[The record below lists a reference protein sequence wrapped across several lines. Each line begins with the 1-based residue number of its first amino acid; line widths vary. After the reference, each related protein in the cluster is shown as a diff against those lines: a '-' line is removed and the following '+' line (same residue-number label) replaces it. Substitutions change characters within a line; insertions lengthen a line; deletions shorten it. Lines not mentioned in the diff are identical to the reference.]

1 MSLTKDTAFTQI
13 VGGFLGLPVKASTK
27 ITMGK
32 AVGDDASGYARQ
44 LVAGDPFRGHA
55 VAQADNSSGAA
66 GDMQVQLLTGRY
78 RLQVAV
84 TGASAVTDV
93 ESLVYASDAET
104 YTLTKGS
111 NTLVGKVVK
120 WVASTTC
127 VVEFDTNA
135 DALAKRSAVGVIS
148 IDDDVLLA
156 DGKAIK
162 ADTTTAHTIKLKAYD
177 VDGSTMDT
185 LITLTNGNTPTLTLA
200 ADGGINVND
209 DVLLANGKA
218 LKTDTTD
225 AHTLEIQ
232 GYDVDG
238 STRPAMVTVTNGNA
252 PTVTISNTAANGVG
266 FFGKAT
272 PATQRAHVADLAT
285 NLATDSTNTPKA
297 FADAINQLF
306 LELEAFGFRATS

>member
-1 MSLTKDTAFTQI
+1 MSLTKDTALKQ
-13 VGGFLGLPVKASTK
+13 VQGDLGLPVLASTT
-27 ITMGK
+27 IYQGK
-32 AVGDDASGYARQ
+32 AVGLSSGYARQ
-44 LVAGDPFRGHA
+44 LVAGDRFVGHA
-55 VAQADNSSGAA
+55 FDKSDNSSGAN
-66 GDMQVQLLTGRY
+66 GDINVQVLTGRY
-78 RLQVAV
+78 RLQVPV
-84 TGASAVTDV
+84 TGASAVTDHDKP
-93 ESLVYASDAET
+93 VYMSDAET

-111 NTLVGKVVK
+111 NSLVGKVVK
-120 WVASTTC
+120 WVSSTNC
-127 VVEFDTNA
+127 VVEFDT
-135 DALAKRSAVGVIS
+135 LLGLMETVSAGGIATVT
-148 IDDDVLLA
+148 DDILLA

-272 PATQRAHVADLAT
+272 PATQRAHVADVAT

-297 FADAINQLF
+297 FAEAINQIF
-306 LELEAFGFRATS
+306 LELEVFGFRATS